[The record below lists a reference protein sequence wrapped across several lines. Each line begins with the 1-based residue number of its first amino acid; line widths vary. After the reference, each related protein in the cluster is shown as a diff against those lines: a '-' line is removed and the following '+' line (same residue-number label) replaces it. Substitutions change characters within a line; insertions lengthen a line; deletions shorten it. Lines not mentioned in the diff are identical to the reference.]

1 MRKYIGCGL
10 ALVWCMVVAATL
22 FFMCGCG
29 LTEVK
34 YDNQGV
40 MTTTPVPGATPHTQL
55 GDTLTMV
62 SSIGKSASAV
72 MPGGLGLP
80 IGCIAGLVGLA
91 GTAATSIAVA
101 HKRGGTLEAVI
112 RGVEAADNDEVK
124 ESIRRVAGDLGYEP
138 YLHSVVEKITEETKP
153 VMHS

>member
-1 MRKYIGCGL
+1 MKKYFLLLFVVSMLGVAGCGL
-10 ALVWCMVVAATL
+10 FDVQ
-22 FFMCGCG
+22 
-29 LTEVK
+29 
-34 YDNQGV
+34 YDENGNPVTVFEGHARTVSGMGQAV
-40 MTTTPVPGATPHTQL
+40 TPFLPQ
-55 GDTLTMV
+55 
-62 SSIGKSASAV
+62 
-72 MPGGLGLP
+72 P
-80 IGCIAGLVGLA
+80 IGVAVGGIASIIGLI

-153 VMHS
+153 VMQHSTASS